1 MVLLISALGVV
12 WFAAFASLFRS
23 GPRDWPKHAFSIDVV
38 LIHFPCKVAELTVSL
53 LEYFS
58 RVSSLWQD
66 VRHVSTCL

>member
-53 LEYFS
+53 S
-58 RVSSLWQD
+58 RCW
-66 VRHVSTCL
+66 STLAESPVYGKM